1 LVQPLREKFQYP
13 NNKFQI
19 NFNDQIPKGTEGM
32 QRGFVCPLKEMTGCF
47 EFWLLEIGAYLGFGA

>member
-1 LVQPLREKFQYP
+1 
-13 NNKFQI
+13 
-19 NFNDQIPKGTEGM
+19 M